1 MISESLSLC
10 IIKLK
15 VMVLEILRESDLTLP
30 DDAVEAILDKVVTIN
45 Y

>member
-1 MISESLSLC
+1 
-10 IIKLK
+10 
-15 VMVLEILRESDLTLP
+15 MVLEILRESDLTLP